1 MPSDPVIPTLDIYPD
16 NTVIQKD
23 KCTFIFAVALF
34 TTAKTWKQPKCPLT
48 DEQWERSGTYY
59 NGILLGHKKE
69 WNDAISGNIDR
80 TRG

>member
-1 MPSDPVIPTLDIYPD
+1 MPSDPVIPPLGIYPD

-23 KCTFIFAVALF
+23 KCTFISVAALF
-34 TTAKTWKQPKCPLT
+34 TTAKTWKQPKCPPT
-48 DEQWERSGTYY
+48 DEQWKGSGTYD
-59 NGILLGHKKE
+59 GILLGHKKE